1 MAIFVPMFIKKL
13 TTLLLLLT
21 CLLPLR
27 AQTSLFYASDK
38 LSSTLISCICQDQA
52 GYIWIGTDY
61 GLNRFDGYRFT
72 TYLNHPEDST
82 SLDYNVVVSVFCD
95 RDGRL
100 WVGTSRGL
108 QRYDYATDRFEHLPF
123 PNGVHPRVNDIVQ
136 RRDGVL
142 LAGTAGYGLYQ
153 LTEEAGKL
161 RLEAITDYQQTDAD
175 QYFSHIFEDAK
186 GNFWKSGASRYG
198 FFSRKTGKAQTF
210 ALSYGLP
217 TDFFDLNGQ
226 TVIVC
231 RDRLLVYDGKTMA
244 DDYFDLSATEGKAG
258 FRTVLKDHQGNVYV
272 GTRGNGIYWIPAGT
286 RRLVRHPA
294 TVQGFDLNA
303 AKIWALAEDS
313 KGNIWVGCQQKGLL
327 MIPNRKAQFSSWS
340 FAAQKVDIG
349 TCVSSVTEGD
359 LNGPNP
365 YIWTTVE
372 NKGVYG
378 FDRQGHIVAHPQAPA
393 DVEFIYRDKQKA
405 YWVGT
410 AHGIFAYNPLTGS
423 AQLLCDYKC
432 DSYNDMTDDG
442 HGHLVFSAFSN
453 GIVVYDR
460 KAKALTSYSMMQPTD
475 PKRGRLCNDW
485 VMTLMPDHNGIVW
498 IGTSSGVCCLDATT
512 GSFRPYG
519 WDLVIDAKMCYSLCE
534 TREGDVLI
542 GTEQGLYVWRRA
554 ENKATP
560 FPGAEALQNLVISY
574 IVQDNQGDI
583 WCSTS
588 VGIWHYQQSQQRW
601 LSYVNGS
608 GLTAREYVCSAGLH
622 HDDDRIFFA
631 TSDGLTTFTP
641 KQVHEV
647 QVPESEI
654 HLTGFYLDGHAV
666 NTLTRSNGTRVTVKP
681 VTESEHFAVSY
692 MDNTIDLEFSLLNY
706 SNAANTVFEYRL
718 NGARD
723 WTVGREGQNV
733 VTLSHLASGTY
744 QLEVR
749 AIDNGVA
756 SPSRTFTI
764 VVGAPWYSTT
774 LAYIVYLLLLLGAVG
789 LAGYLW
795 RRQERQKLD
804 EDKMKFLI
812 NATHDIRSPLT
823 LIMSPLQKLR
833 SRALDSESL
842 AELAVI
848 DRNAQRILSL
858 VNQILDVR
866 KIDKQQMHLHCR
878 ETDMQ
883 HFISIIYKVFE
894 YNAHERG
901 INFTFTPP
909 AEPVT
914 AWIDRTQFDKVISNL
929 LSNAFKYSFDHGDIA
944 IRLTKGHDDHAPK
957 LLRDYVEISVTDT
970 GTGLREDTI
979 LHIFDRFYQAKTS
992 KASHIQGTGIGLNLC
1007 KMIVD
1012 MHHGTITATNRQDG
1026 VQGSVFTV
1034 RLPKGNGHL
1043 PPEEIEQTD
1052 ERAATT
1058 RVSTKKQTRS
1068 AYHVLIVDDDEEIGR
1083 YIAQELGEFYHFS
1096 VCHNGKDGLHEL
1108 LTHTAESHPVGEPP
1122 YDLVISDVM
1131 MPEMDGFTM
1140 LRAIKSNVNISHL
1153 PVILLT
1159 SKTDIGNRLEGL
1171 ERGADAYLNKPFS
1184 MDELHATIDNLIASR
1199 LRLKGKFSGAQQPTE
1214 KVEMPEVKGNDE
1226 QLMERIMKSINEH
1239 LGDSDFNVDTLC
1251 EEVGISR
1258 AHLHRKMKDLTG
1270 IPVSEFIR
1278 NIRLEQGARLLKEQK
1293 LNITQ
1298 VAYTVGFSNLGYF
1311 STVFRKHFGISPR
1324 EFVERE
1330 G

>member
-1 MAIFVPMFIKKL
+1 MFIKRL

-27 AQTSLFYASDK
+27 AQNSLFFASDK
-38 LSSTLISCICQDQA
+38 LSSTLISCICQDKA

-72 TYLNHPEDST
+72 TYLNHPEDTT
-82 SLDYNVVVSVFCD
+82 SLNYNVVVSVFSD

-108 QRYDYATDRFEHLPF
+108 QRYDYATDHFENLPF
-123 PNGVHPRVNDIVQ
+123 PDGVQPRVNDIFQ

-153 LTEEAGKL
+153 LKESGGKP
-161 RLEAITDYQQTDAD
+161 RLEAITDYQQTDRD
-175 QYFSHIFEDAK
+175 QYFSHIFEDAQ
-186 GNFWKSGASRYG
+186 GHFWKSGTDRFG
-198 FFSRKTGKAQTF
+198 FFDRKTGKAQTF
-210 ALSYGLP
+210 TTAYGAP
-217 TDFFDLNGQ
+217 TDFFDFGGK
-226 TVIVC
+226 TVAVC
-231 RDRLLVYDGKTMA
+231 RDRLLVYDGQTMS
-244 DDYFDLSATEGKAG
+244 DDYFDLSAADGKAG
-258 FRTVLKDHQGNVYV
+258 YRTVLKDHAGNIYV
-272 GTRGNGIYWIPAGT
+272 GTRGNGLYWMPAGT

-349 TCVSSVTEGD
+349 TCVSSISEGD
-359 LNGPNP
+359 LDDSGP
-365 YIWTTVE
+365 YVWTTVE

-378 FDRQGHIVAHPQAPA
+378 FDRQGRIVAHPQAPA
-393 DVEFIYRDKQKA
+393 DVDFIYRDKQKA
-405 YWVGT
+405 YWIGT
-410 AHGIFAYNPLTGS
+410 SHGVYAYDPQKGTS
-423 AQLLCDYKC
+423 QLLCDQKC
-432 DSYNDMTDDG
+432 DRYNDMTDDG
-442 HGHLVFSAFSN
+442 RGHLVLSAFSK

-460 KAKALTSYSMMQPTD
+460 NSRSLTSYSMMQPTD
-475 PKRGRLCNDW
+475 EKLGRLCNDW
-485 VMTLMPDHNGIVW
+485 VMTLMPDHEGRVW
-498 IGTSSGVCCLDATT
+498 IGTSSGVCALDAAT

-519 WDLVIDAKMCYSLCE
+519 WDTVVDAKACYSLCE
-534 TREGDVLI
+534 TRQGDILI
-542 GTEQGLYVWRRA
+542 GTEQGLYVWRR
-554 ENKATP
+554 EDNKAMP
-560 FPGAEALQNLVISY
+560 YPGAEALQNLVISY

-588 VGIWHYQQSQQRW
+588 VGIWHYHHGMQRW

-647 QVPESEI
+647 KADSAEVL
-654 HLTGFYLDGHAV
+654 LTGFYLDGHAV
-666 NTLTRSNGTRVTVKP
+666 STLTRSNGTRVTVKP
-681 VTESEHFAVSY
+681 VTESDHFAVSY
-692 MDNTIDLEFSLLNY
+692 LDNTIDLEFSLLNY

-718 NGARD
+718 NGARE
-723 WTVGREGQNV
+723 WTVGREGHNV

-749 AIDNGVA
+749 AIDNGVV
-756 SPSRTFTI
+756 SPTRTYTI
-764 VVGAPWYSTT
+764 VVNAPWYRTT
-774 LAYIVYLLLLLGAVG
+774 LAYVVYLLLLIGAVYLIG
-789 LAGYLW
+789 HLW

-883 HFISIIYKVFE
+883 KFISIIYKVYE
-894 YNAHERG
+894 YNAQERG
-901 INFTFTPP
+901 INFTFQADAAPDGD
-909 AEPVT
+909 AIK
-914 AWIDRTQFDKVISNL
+914 AWIDRTQFDKVVSNL
-929 LSNAFKYSFDHGDIA
+929 LSNAFKYSFDHGDITV
-944 IRLTKGHDDHAPK
+944 RLTQGHDDHAPK
-957 LLRDYVEISVTDT
+957 PLRDYVEISVTDT

-979 LHIFDRFYQAKTS
+979 QHIFDRFYQAKTS

-1012 MHHGTITATNRQDG
+1012 MHKGTITAANRQDG

-1034 RLPKGNGHL
+1034 RLPLGNGHL
-1043 PPEEIEQTD
+1043 APEEIDLLDEQP
-1052 ERAATT
+1052 ATT
-1058 RVSTKKQTRS
+1058 RVSSKKQPRS
-1068 AYHVLIVDDDEEIGR
+1068 AYRVLIVDDDEEIGR
-1083 YIAQELGEFYHFS
+1083 YIAQELGEFYHFA
-1096 VCHNGKDGLHEL
+1096 VCYNGKDGLHEL

-1140 LRAIKSNVNISHL
+1140 LRSIKSNVNISHL

-1214 KVEMPEVKGNDE
+1214 KVAAPEVKGNDE

-1239 LGDSDFNVDTLC
+1239 LSDSDFNVDQLC

-1311 STVFRKHFGISPR
+1311 STIFRKHFGVSPR

-1330 G
+1330 S